1 MELHIENK
9 CRVCGNKPKG
19 YKHNKNSDAC
29 QGILS
34 SVFGLDVAAESDE
47 IYPPVV
53 CNSCYLTM
61 RELEKAKQKGAARA
75 TNLVLYSWT
84 PHRGVLSL
92 FDGVKRWQTCQK
104 EAKIGD
110 QGQT

>member
-1 MELHIENK
+1 MELHKKHIENW

-19 YKHNKNSDAC
+19 YKHCTDTC

-34 SVFGLDVAAESDE
+34 SVFGLDVTAESDH

-61 RELEKAKQKGAARA
+61 REPEKAKQKGAARA
-75 TNLVLYSWT
+75 TNLALYSWT
-84 PHRGVLSL
+84 PHIEESCPCLT
-92 FDGVKRWQTCQK
+92 VKPAGKKQK
-104 EAKIGD
+104 LDIT
-110 QGQT
+110 Q